1 MKSRPSLIKS
11 SSLPPLAVYPEC
23 CSLSTQQLHCH
34 KLITNNVALGLDFK
48 KLNGEDLAPHIF
60 TSGQRKRCG
69 RPVGGHAGATVE
81 QVLNQEPAKSVGGA
95 ARADLS
101 RACALGGG
109 GSPVEAGAPGV
120 QELLPTLY

>member
-23 CSLSTQQLHCH
+23 CSLSIQQLHCH

-95 ARADLS
+95 ARADQS
-101 RACALGGG
+101 RRVSGEKLHPA
-109 GSPVEAGAPGV
+109 
-120 QELLPTLY
+120 

>member
-1 MKSRPSLIKS
+1 M
-11 SSLPPLAVYPEC
+11 
-23 CSLSTQQLHCH
+23 
-34 KLITNNVALGLDFK
+34 GLDFK

-81 QVLNQEPAKSVGGA
+81 QVLNQEPAESIGGA
-95 ARADLS
+95 ARADQSRRVSGEKLHPAWHELS

-109 GSPVEAGAPGV
+109 GSPVGAGAPGV